1 MLHTLREVGE
11 FVGIPQDAS
20 EYGHPSY
27 IGLRQA
33 GDLIAPLTP
42 DEQRRSLRGIIDR
55 LDSLPPLTLNAQV
68 LAANGYDPVPVRV
81 HLEPTAS
88 LVISTKVVMLF
99 NNDLGW
105 LTSENLGSRSGDIYI
120 TELHAAENSEYV
132 FYKIH
137 VRRAGIGPGGYGIME
152 SPALQVWARY
162 RPPDSKPDP
171 PPPVRPTISVTT
183 SGPLDALMVSVHGSG
198 FLKNQKP
205 NTTGIEVRMVDAVF
219 PQDWGPYYLGSD
231 GNGIVDGSVGPVI
244 TTTLHPDASGTRRL
258 AVSAADSRTDPNSV
272 PAGGRLWSN
281 TVTLTF

>member
-68 LAANGYDPVPVRV
+68 LAANGYQPVPVRV

-88 LVISTKVVMLF
+88 LVISTKVVVLANVPWF
-99 NNDLGW
+99 
-105 LTSENLGSRSGDIYI
+105 TSANLGSSSGDIDI
-120 TELHAAENSEYV
+120 TELYAAENSEYV
-132 FYKIH
+132 FYRIY
-137 VRRAGIGPGGYGIME
+137 VRRAGIGPGGYGILE

-162 RPPDSKPDP
+162 PPPDPKHDP
-171 PPPVRPTISVTT
+171 PPPVRPTISVHERT
-183 SGPLDALMVSVHGSG
+183 SKRAHGLGPRIWLP
-198 FLKNQKP
+198 QKP
-205 NTTGIEVRMVDAVF
+205 ETGPDRHRYTPGRRGKDPGPATLLRRVCGNGVVDAQVA
-219 PQDWGPYYLGSD
+219 P
-231 GNGIVDGSVGPVI
+231 VD
-244 TTTLHPDASGTRRL
+244 TTTLCRDGSPIRPGSPCRQ
-258 AVSAADSRTDPNSV
+258 RTVGSTPTACQPGSHYGAT
-272 PAGGRLWSN
+272 PCS
-281 TVTLTF
+281 LTF